1 LPSSSSSPSSF
12 LLSSSSSFSLSSL
25 SSSSYSY
32 SYTGVVDFVRNATLA
47 ATHGFWQ
54 IIELQ
59 ETDTPGEFIV
69 WAMTSSIQL
78 QKLTIMIPR
87 VIYVN
92 IFLSGIVIV
101 R

>member
-1 LPSSSSSPSSF
+1 LPSSSSP
-12 LLSSSSSFSLSSL
+12 SSFSLSSL

-92 IFLSGIVIV
+92 IFFSGIVIV

>member
-1 LPSSSSSPSSF
+1 MSCL
-12 LLSSSSSFSLSSL
+12 
-25 SSSSYSY
+25 
-32 SYTGVVDFVRNATLA
+32 GVVDFVRNATLA
-47 ATHGFWQ
+47 ATQGFWQ

-59 ETDTPGEFIV
+59 ETDSPGEFIV

-92 IFLSGIVIV
+92 IFHSGIVDMSIDV
-101 R
+101 